1 MTLTLYV
8 SPGACS
14 LASHIALREAGAEF
28 DLRIVDFK
36 SSEQRTQ
43 DYLSLNPKGRVPA
56 LVTDRGVLTETPA
69 ILLWIAQTYP
79 DAGLIPQAPWE
90 LAKVQ
95 ELNSFICATL
105 HVNHAHKMRGSRWAD
120 RAESH
125 ADMAAKVPETVAASF
140 DHIER
145 NVCQGPWVMG
155 ERFGIADAYLF
166 TVARWIERD
175 DIDPAR
181 FPKVIAHRERME
193 ARPAVKAALEAEA
206 G

>member
-28 DLRIVDFK
+28 DLRIMDFK
-36 SSEQRTQ
+36 SAQQRQ
-43 DYLSLNPKGRVPA
+43 PDYLALNPKGRVPA
-56 LVTDRGVLTETPA
+56 LATDRGVLTETPA

-79 DAGLIPQAPWE
+79 DAGLIPQDPWD

-95 ELNSFICATL
+95 ELNAFICATL

-120 RAESH
+120 RPESH

-145 NVCQGPWVMG
+145 NVFQGPWVMG

-193 ARPAVKAALEAEA
+193 ARPAVKAALDAEA